1 MVKAVMGPMVKV
13 KGIRRTTPMEVLIPG
28 SAPAMIP
35 QSPPSSMARRFWG
48 SKIVE
53 KAVI

>member
-1 MVKAVMGPMVKV
+1 MEKV
-13 KGIRRTTPMEVLIPG
+13 KGIRRITPMEVLIPG

-35 QSPPSSMARRFWG
+35 QRPPSIMATIFWG
-48 SKIVE
+48 SKRVE